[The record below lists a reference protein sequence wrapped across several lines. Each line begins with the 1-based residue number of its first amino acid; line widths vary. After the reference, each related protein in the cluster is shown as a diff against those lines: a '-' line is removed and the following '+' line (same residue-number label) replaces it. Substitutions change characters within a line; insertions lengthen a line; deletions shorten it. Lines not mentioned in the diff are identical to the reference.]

1 MPLWW
6 KEVFD
11 FGFGFDIVYSLTI
24 HPTKFFYK
32 NLFFKFFLIFII
44 IMFKDTIFNNDTVIN
59 QSYSFEYMVI
69 LSPLNTQTKIVI
81 NTLEKLIAM
90 GQETGGD

>member
-1 MPLWW
+1 
-6 KEVFD
+6 
-11 FGFGFDIVYSLTI
+11 
-24 HPTKFFYK
+24 
-32 NLFFKFFLIFII
+32 
-44 IMFKDTIFNNDTVIN
+44 MFKDTIFNNDIIIN